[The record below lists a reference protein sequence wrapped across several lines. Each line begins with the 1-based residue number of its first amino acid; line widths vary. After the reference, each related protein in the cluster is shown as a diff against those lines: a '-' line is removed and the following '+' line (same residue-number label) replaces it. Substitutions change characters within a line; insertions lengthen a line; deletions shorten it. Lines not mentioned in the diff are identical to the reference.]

1 VRLASQ
7 RKGGRAISGRLW
19 RAGVRALHES
29 RGAALPLEIRMFMSL
44 EEGLRSRWAP
54 LPLRLVIGYGF
65 MAHGWAK
72 WTRGPE
78 EFARLLQHVHVPL
91 PQVTAWIVTLLE
103 FFGGLAILAGAFVAL
118 VSLPLVISMLVAMLT
133 VQLRY
138 GFSSVNTIGLT
149 DAGPVFGPPGYEI
162 NLLYIAGLLVLVLGG
177 AGPLSVDHWL
187 ARRRKAPASNRAL
200 PGVEDVAWTRRRRQH
215 PTPASR

>member
-1 VRLASQ
+1 
-7 RKGGRAISGRLW
+7 
-19 RAGVRALHES
+19 
-29 RGAALPLEIRMFMSL
+29 
-44 EEGLRSRWAP
+44 
-54 LPLRLVIGYGF
+54 

-72 WTRGPE
+72 WSRGPA

-91 PQVTAWIVTLLE
+91 PQFTAWVVTLLE
-103 FFGGLAILAGAFVAL
+103 LLGGVAIFAGAFVAL
-118 VSLPLVISMLVAMLT
+118 VSLPLVISMLVATLT

-187 ARRRKAPASNRAL
+187 ARRRSRRAPASNRAL
-200 PGVEDVAWTRRRRQH
+200 PRVDEPAWTRQRR
-215 PTPASR
+215 A

>member
-1 VRLASQ
+1 MSWDERLQ
-7 RKGGRAISGRLW
+7 
-19 RAGVRALHES
+19 
-29 RGAALPLEIRMFMSL
+29 
-44 EEGLRSRWAP
+44 SRWAP
-54 LPLRLVIGYGF
+54 VPLRLVIGYGF

-72 WTRGPE
+72 WSRGPA

-91 PQVTAWIVTLLE
+91 PQVSAWVVTFLE
-103 FFGGLAILAGAFVAL
+103 LFGGLAIFAGAFVAL
-118 VSLPLVISMLVAMLT
+118 VSVPLVVSMLVAALT

-162 NLLYIAGLLVLVLGG
+162 NLLYIAGLLVLALGG

-187 ARRRKAPASNRAL
+187 AHKRKAPASSRA
-200 PGVEDVAWTRRRRQH
+200 PAGVAEPAWTRRHRR
-215 PTPASR
+215 A